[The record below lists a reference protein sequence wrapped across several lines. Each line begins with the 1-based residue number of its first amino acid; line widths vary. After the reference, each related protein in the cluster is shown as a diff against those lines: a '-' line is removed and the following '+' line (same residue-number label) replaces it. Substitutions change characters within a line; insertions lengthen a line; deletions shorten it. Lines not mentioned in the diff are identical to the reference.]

1 MQAAD
6 FRCTAALISSFDRLL
21 LKYFSPSSVSS
32 ESQCFFSSDKALTSL
47 TGDSANPRKMY
58 LILLKTFQSDLGCY
72 LTRLLALTGI
82 III

>member
-1 MQAAD
+1 M
-6 FRCTAALISSFDRLL
+6 
-21 LKYFSPSSVSS
+21 
-32 ESQCFFSSDKALTSL
+32 FFSSDKALTSL